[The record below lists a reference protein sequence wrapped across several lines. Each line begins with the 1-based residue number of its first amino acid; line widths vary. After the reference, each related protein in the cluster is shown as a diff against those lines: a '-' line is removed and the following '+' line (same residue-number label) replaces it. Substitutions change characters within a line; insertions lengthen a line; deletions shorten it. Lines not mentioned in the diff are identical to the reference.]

1 MGKCTSKKKYL
12 PTGVDKD
19 INSMA
24 TVSIITPIYKG
35 RQYIPTLT
43 QMIKACAIKASEIAK
58 VELVI
63 VNDYPEDNITEVDT
77 GNLFEAQVLSADRN
91 RGIQGARVRGLHA
104 ATGDY
109 VTFWDQDDVFPEN
122 WIESQI
128 RAIGDGNVVVCDQYR
143 NGITYYGHSGR
154 KTLEKVATREH
165 LLNCDNGFIPGQ
177 VLIKKDIIPDLWKR
191 RILSNNCADDYYLW
205 LLLIAQGERFI
216 VNKDTYFDHIIH
228 GKNESLAIDDAYISI
243 NEMLGILK
251 DEKVFSEKDFY
262 ALEAA
267 QERRLHSQLREL
279 GVVKEKMGILK
290 SLLRL
295 QEENISLADDRVT
308 SASGKVFIYGADI
321 GAHVWRKLSAEGVEI
336 RAIIDRDANWLN
348 IPMKAVT
355 VDELS
360 MDDPFIIM
368 TLINQADK
376 VTLDIY
382 DNYPNAHVIHIR
394 DLLNNMGA

>member
-1 MGKCTSKKKYL
+1 MRKSK
-12 PTGVDKD
+12 
-19 INSMA
+19 A
-24 TVSIITPIYKG
+24 
-35 RQYIPTLT
+35 
-43 QMIKACAIKASEIAK
+43 
-58 VELVI
+58 
-63 VNDYPEDNITEVDT
+63 DT
-77 GNLFEAQVLSADRN
+77 
-91 RGIQGARVRGLHA
+91 IQG
-104 ATGDY
+104 
-109 VTFWDQDDVFPEN
+109 DVLAEN
-122 WIESQI
+122 QAKIDS
-128 RAIGDGNVVVCDQYR
+128 Y
-143 NGITYYGHSGR
+143 
-154 KTLEKVATREH
+154 EKS
-165 LLNCDNGFIPGQ
+165 
-177 VLIKKDIIPDLWKR
+177 IK
-191 RILSNNCADDYYLW
+191 
-205 LLLIAQGERFI
+205 
-216 VNKDTYFDHIIH
+216 
-228 GKNESLAIDDAYISI
+228 
-243 NEMLGILK
+243 
-251 DEKVFSEKDFY
+251 
-262 ALEAA
+262 AA